1 MSPQIES
8 FIGSK
13 RIAVVGFSRSG
24 KKFGNMAGKELIS
37 RGYEIYP
44 VHPTASEIDGITC
57 YPDLNS
63 LEGKADALL
72 VSIPPEKVPPLLEE
86 AVQVGLKN
94 VWLQQGSW
102 SQEVQ
107 QTADRLGL
115 PVVSKKCI
123 LMYAPPVT
131 SIHKFHRTIRSIFGG
146 L

>member
-131 SIHKFHRTIRSIFGG
+131 SIHKFHRTIKSIFGG

>member
-8 FIGSK
+8 FISSK

-24 KKFGNMAGKELIS
+24 KKFGNMAGKELVT

-44 VHPTASEIDGITC
+44 VHPDALEINGVTC
-57 YPDLNS
+57 HPTLKS
-63 LEGKADALL
+63 LEGKVDALL
-72 VSIPPEKVPPLLEE
+72 IVIPPENVPSVLEE
-86 AVQVGLKN
+86 AAQTGLKN
-94 VWLQQGSW
+94 IWLQQGSW

-115 PVVSKKCI
+115 QVVSKKCI

-131 SIHKFHRTIRSIFGG
+131 SIHRFHRTIKSIFGG